1 MGATVELIFFGL
13 SSNSLGEQHGQE
25 SRMPMGTAL
34 CPGGA
39 ASPGEQHAMKEQ
51 HAQGEHMPGEATC
64 SRGSSIIGLYIV
76 SSHEIKDN

>member
-13 SSNSLGEQHGQE
+13 SNHFLGEQHGQE
-25 SRMPMGTAL
+25 SRMPKGTSL

-51 HAQGEHMPGEATC
+51 HALGEAHA
-64 SRGSSIIGLYIV
+64 RGSNMLKGEQHNRALHSILT
-76 SSHEIKDN
+76 